1 LAPGSTTRPDI
12 ATRSSPAHVAQRGHE
27 QLFDP
32 CPRQFDEIHGAL
44 GDPNGE
50 GAMREHDDFGELAN
64 DRIRRERG
72 SEQKLEKFSSGTNTS
87 VSATWRLPVPPEA
100 NTIQLQRRAG
110 AFQM

>member
-1 LAPGSTTRPDI
+1 
-12 ATRSSPAHVAQRGHE
+12 
-27 QLFDP
+27 
-32 CPRQFDEIHGAL
+32 
-44 GDPNGE
+44 
-50 GAMREHDDFGELAN
+50 MREHDDFGELAN

-100 NTIQLQRRAG
+100 NTVQLQRRAG